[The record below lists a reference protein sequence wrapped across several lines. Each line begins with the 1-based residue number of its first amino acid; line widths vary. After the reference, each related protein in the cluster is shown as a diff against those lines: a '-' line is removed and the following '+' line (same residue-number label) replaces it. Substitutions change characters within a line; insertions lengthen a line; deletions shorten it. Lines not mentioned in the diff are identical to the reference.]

1 MRLPAL
7 LLLTCCLG
15 LPAVTSAQAPDSL
28 PDGVTPR
35 MIEEGRTLY
44 HGAAICLTCHGP
56 DGAGVRGIG
65 PAFTD
70 DEWLHSDGSFEAI
83 VEQIRTG
90 VSSEQSTS
98 GVMMPPR
105 GGANLTEA
113 QIRAVA
119 AYVWSLS
126 HRTD

>member
-1 MRLPAL
+1 MRSATL
-7 LLLTCCLG
+7 LLFACLG
-15 LPAVTSAQAPDSL
+15 LPAAASGQGPDSL
-28 PDGVTPR
+28 PEGVTAG
-35 MIEEGRTLY
+35 MIEQGRTLY
-44 HGAAICLTCHGP
+44 HGPAICMSCHGP

-83 VEQIRTG
+83 VEQITTG

-98 GVMMPPR
+98 GIMMPPK
-105 GGANLTEA
+105 GGANLTNE

-119 AYVWSLS
+119 AYVWSLG
-126 HRTD
+126 RRQD